1 MIASII
7 FNQNWEPGS
16 DSNTSTTAESIFDDR
31 KLRTCL
37 RTRGVISL
45 ESTSAQK
52 RKKEKKLN
60 ALVAIV
66 IHLVGQDRRKN
77 DSEDIKPKAKST
89 KNSDVFN
96 ASDDLVVPDSVSER
110 QLTPN
115 DIDGNTCQD

>member
-1 MIASII
+1 M
-7 FNQNWEPGS
+7 
-16 DSNTSTTAESIFDDR
+16 NT
-31 KLRTCL
+31 
-37 RTRGVISL
+37 
-45 ESTSAQK
+45 
-52 RKKEKKLN
+52 
-60 ALVAIV
+60 LVANV

-96 ASDDLVVPDSVSER
+96 ASDYLVAPDSVSER